1 MKASSDTAQEQAA
14 VPDVGSLVE
23 YGMNSFNTGPE
34 KYRVTAWM
42 RVAPTPVFHPD
53 DFIGQILFEACQE
66 IRDAR
71 DGGKKRMQFC
81 LQEEA
86 THLSLAGIAG
96 AIAPIELCKVTGMV
110 DWPADQIEKG
120 RKKARRLGEAHE
132 MIF

>member
-1 MKASSDTAQEQAA
+1 MDDSSDPAQGLTN

-23 YGMNSFNTGPE
+23 YGMNSFNTGPAQ
-34 KYRVTAWM
+34 YRVTAWM
-42 RVAPTPVFHPD
+42 RAAPTPVLHPD

-66 IRDAR
+66 IPDAR

-86 THLSLAGIAG
+86 THLSLVGIAG

-110 DWPADQIEKG
+110 DWPNDQIEKG
-120 RKKARRLGEAHE
+120 REKARRLGKAHE